1 MTGPVDEEK
10 RATLRRF
17 AAVGA
22 ATPFVGTAAGDDPD
36 DNETREAIRGY
47 LATTPGAHFS
57 KLRDDLQLGTGETQY
72 HLDTLVDD
80 GVIKTRKNGDYRRF
94 YLTGRFSA
102 FEQRALGYLR
112 RRTPRRVVIA
122 LLRDPATSAS
132 EIAATA
138 GVSPASISGAAAS
151 LEAGGLLTRV
161 SGYSLERPETL
172 TLLLVRF
179 AGSFDE
185 DTVEFAAEADTILQ
199 YDPKS

>member
-1 MTGPVDEEK
+1 VTGPVDEEK

-22 ATPFVGTAAGDDPD
+22 ATPFVGTAAGDDSD
-36 DNETREAIRGY
+36 DNETRGAIRGY

-80 GVIKTRKNGDYRRF
+80 GVIETRKNGDYRRF
-94 YLTGRFSA
+94 YLTDRFSV

-112 RRTPRRVVIA
+112 RRTPRRVVVA
-122 LLRDPATSAS
+122 LLRDPATSAG
-132 EIAATA
+132 EIAATV

-151 LEAGGLLTRV
+151 LETGGLLTRE
-161 SGYSLERPETL
+161 SGYSLQRPETL
-172 TLLLVRF
+172 ALLLVRF

-199 YDPKS
+199 YDPEA